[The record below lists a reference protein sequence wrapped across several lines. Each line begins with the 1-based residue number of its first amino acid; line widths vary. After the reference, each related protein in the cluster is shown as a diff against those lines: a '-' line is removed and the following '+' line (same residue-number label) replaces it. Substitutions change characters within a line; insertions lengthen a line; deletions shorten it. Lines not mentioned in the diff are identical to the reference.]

1 LPTNFGFV
9 STDLR
14 WALVGTEEA
23 TNPKKPYA
31 LWNLR
36 ENRRIAAWP
45 FADWDFI
52 ELYYEKDEPRILVM
66 FEQRKLQCFDARTMT
81 VIWERIWPADDPVRQ
96 HFWNR
101 PTRQLVLRTTPT
113 NFELIDLASGASVR
127 TFVSPREAVEL
138 TEFSRLSMQQAHSL
152 SNDGRFLMCNV
163 RFVPDDSPRR
173 RRPMPRLRSILS
185 LEPRTEMQE
194 ALAAVD
200 LETGITR
207 FRLVRESFDSALHV
221 SPDATSAVVAY
232 RDPVNEEQVLECWDM
247 PTRKPWGWIFG
258 VSLSVSLATIFMV
271 VLWRH
276 WQNRMPPARMP
287 HETGGGASAVSA
299 GAT

>member
-1 LPTNFGFV
+1 
-9 STDLR
+9 
-14 WALVGTEEA
+14 
-23 TNPKKPYA
+23 
-31 LWNLR
+31 
-36 ENRRIAAWP
+36 
-45 FADWDFI
+45 
-52 ELYYEKDEPRILVM
+52 
-66 FEQRKLQCFDARTMT
+66 
-81 VIWERIWPADDPVRQ
+81 
-96 HFWNR
+96 
-101 PTRQLVLRTTPT
+101 
-113 NFELIDLASGASVR
+113 
-127 TFVSPREAVEL
+127 
-138 TEFSRLSMQQAHSL
+138 
-152 SNDGRFLMCNV
+152 
-163 RFVPDDSPRR
+163 
-173 RRPMPRLRSILS
+173 
-185 LEPRTEMQE
+185 MQE